1 MRSSRA
7 FLSGIV
13 DYAGLFPPASV
24 DMETAVTSYAEYRAG
39 DDRDLLGRFVVPA
52 TRLDEFADC
61 LRRASG
67 SGWDSTPW
75 QLSAIVKDHPA
86 QAAETILAFNAGM
99 RREQATVRAIC
110 DSVELPV
117 ASEGEVVDAAAL
129 FRESFR
135 VFLEVRTDAD
145 PVGLLEA
152 IRHHR
157 VLAKIRTGGITEAAF
172 PPSAEVA
179 RFIAACNRLGVPF
192 KATAGLHHAVRS
204 VYPLT
209 YEQDSACGTM
219 FGFLNLFLA
228 AAFIRGGMPEDDAR
242 AVLDEQ
248 APEAFT
254 FDDGGVSWHGHKVP
268 DSELSATRTQ
278 LALSFGSCS
287 FVEPVKE
294 ARSLGLL

>member
-1 MRSSRA
+1 MKASRA
-7 FLSGIV
+7 FLSGII

-39 DDRDLLGRFVVPA
+39 DDRDLLGRFVVPVS
-52 TRLDEFADC
+52 RLGEFADC
-61 LRRASG
+61 LRRVSG
-67 SGWDSTPW
+67 SRMDVAPW
-75 QLSAIVKDHPA
+75 QLSVIVKDHPA
-86 QAAETILAFNAGM
+86 QSPETILAFNARMG
-99 RREQATVRAIC
+99 REHETMRAIC

-117 ASEGEVVDAAAL
+117 TAETEVVAAAAL

-135 VFLEVRTDAD
+135 LFLEVRTDDD
-145 PVGLLEA
+145 PVPLLEA

-157 VLAKIRTGGITEAAF
+157 VLAKIRTGGITESAF
-172 PPSAEVA
+172 PSAAEVV

-204 VYPLT
+204 AYPLI
-209 YEQDSACGTM
+209 YERDSACGMM

-228 AAFIRGGMPEDDAR
+228 AAFLRSGMPEDDAC

-254 FDDGGVSWHGHKVP
+254 FDDGGVSWRGHKVS
-268 DSELSATRTQ
+268 DLELSATRTK

-287 FVEPVKE
+287 FVEPVEE